1 MKGKTI
7 KLNIFT
13 LLLLILFCG
22 DTTNGQ
28 TNKDIFASPVDIPL
42 YSAGS
47 FAELRGSHFHSG
59 LDIRTFGKT
68 GYCVYAP
75 LEGYVSRIKVQAFG
89 GGKNLYITHPNGYTS
104 VYMHLERYCG
114 KIEKFVKEY
123 QYENKVYEFDYVFAK
138 PQIYVEKGD
147 TIALSGES
155 GSVAGP
161 HLHFEIRKTDS
172 QNPLNPLLFLNM
184 EDNPLS

>member
-104 VYMHLERYCG
+104 VYMHLER
-114 KIEKFVKEY
+114 
-123 QYENKVYEFDYVFAK
+123 
-138 PQIYVEKGD
+138 
-147 TIALSGES
+147 
-155 GSVAGP
+155 
-161 HLHFEIRKTDS
+161 
-172 QNPLNPLLFLNM
+172 
-184 EDNPLS
+184 